1 MKRYSVAIVV
11 AVLVAFAAPVLANPF
26 SDVPFSH
33 WAYDAVKRLTEK
45 GIMTGMPDGTF
56 KGEKGVSR
64 YELAV
69 TLARALEKLPR
80 GRVDVTDIKTLEKLT
95 VEFADELA
103 LLGVKV
109 TALEDE
115 LQTVRD
121 DIAVLKAD
129 VGGAGCG
136 GCGGGGIAI
145 TGDAKISIGSLKYEN
160 DVTAAG
166 LAKDDMA
173 TMYQIGFNFAAPI
186 DEDISTFVR
195 IVNDDL
201 QGMKFDAIEN
211 VTFGIDQ
218 AFVDVKNF
226 FELGD
231 VRLGRQFAKVGHSI
245 ALDTKVDGVTFCKD
259 IDELKLALVF
269 ADLPVADY
277 DGDQANDAPKNGF
290 NFKALDLKYAIGEHD
305 AEFYYIQT
313 SFANVTAPNPDVGA
327 DPVTYGIALDGG
339 LVEGVDYLI
348 EYSKFD
354 PDITAGVKGSALLGG
369 LAWDF
374 TDKLG
379 IEVVYGKGD
388 EEWMSIPVYYHSRF
402 KDMFGRMDQQAGQ
415 PGVPGHGVTN
425 MAPTPASGSLRGIKD
440 IMVILDSELTEK
452 TDGCLIYEKVEAN
465 DSSAL
470 IGNADEYKRLTL
482 GLDHQY
488 APNTAFGI
496 YYDTV
501 EYDVDTVNTA
511 QNNGGWNRIRV
522 EIGVKF

>member
-1 MKRYSVAIVV
+1 MKKYSVALVV
-11 AVLVAFAAPVLANPF
+11 ALVVAFAAPVLANPF

-33 WAYDAVKRLTEK
+33 WAYDAVKKLTDK
-45 GIMTGMPDGTF
+45 GIMIGMPDGTF
-56 KGEKGVSR
+56 KGEKGVNR

-69 TLARALEKLPR
+69 TLARALDKLPSMK
-80 GRVDVTDIKTLEKLT
+80 GKVDATDLRTLEKLT

-115 LQTVRD
+115 LQAVRD
-121 DIAVLKAD
+121 DLAVIKA
-129 VGGAGCG
+129 GAHDEGGCG
-136 GCGGGGIAI
+136 GCGGEIKI
-145 TGDAKISIGSLKYEN
+145 TGDAKVSIGSLKYEN
-160 DVTAAG
+160 DFTNVGA
-166 LAKDDMA
+166 AKDDMS

-186 DEDISTFVR
+186 DKDISTFIR

-201 QGMKFDAIEN
+201 QGQKLDAIEN
-211 VTFGIDQ
+211 GTFGIDV
-218 AFVDVKNF
+218 AFIDVKNF

-231 VRLGRQFAKVGHSI
+231 IRVGRQVVSVGHSI
-245 ALDTKVDGVTFCKD
+245 ALATKLDAIAFAKD
-259 IDELKLALVF
+259 IDELKLALIF
-269 ADLPVADY
+269 SDDPV
-277 DGDQANDAPKNGF
+277 GVNVPKNGF
-290 NFKALDLKYAIGEHD
+290 NSKILDLKYAIGEHD
-305 AEFYYIQT
+305 AEFYYVQ
-313 SFANVTAPNPDVGA
+313 SSYAGNPGM

-339 LVEGVDYLI
+339 LVEEVDYLI
-348 EYSKFD
+348 EYSKYD
-354 PDITAGVKGSALLGG
+354 PDVAAGVKGTALLGG
-369 LAWDF
+369 VAWDF
-374 TDKLG
+374 TDKLA
-379 IEVVYGKGD
+379 IEILYGKGD
-388 EEWMSIPVYYHSRF
+388 EEWMPTGIYYHNRF

-522 EIGVKF
+522 EMSVKF